1 MAGESS
7 ISFEIHSA
15 EEDVMGVETLTV
27 EWLTAIDRMASEQL
41 SVDGEQ
47 LYRGVNALKVKQ
59 VAEQATEIDDAFDAA
74 DTNGDGL
81 LDSSEISVLLSA
93 LGEKATDEAVRTLT
107 DAIAGEDGT
116 IGRPEFKQ
124 WMVTNSA
131 EALSNVRSY
140 LLLCRQRWKIKGHT
154 RKRIQEEAE
163 TLQMLHMQ
171 AASPLEGGSPLYAPN
186 VSPMAGGVGGGAVM
200 MMPEVVS
207 STLEQ
212 LTTKLSALEQS
223 HKDTTMQILEGLK
236 SLDDK
241 IQANEQ
247 TRARDYDL
255 SRIEAEKMA

>member
-1 MAGESS
+1 
-7 ISFEIHSA
+7 
-15 EEDVMGVETLTV
+15 
-27 EWLTAIDRMASEQL
+27 
-41 SVDGEQ
+41 
-47 LYRGVNALKVKQ
+47 
-59 VAEQATEIDDAFDAA
+59 
-74 DTNGDGL
+74 
-81 LDSSEISVLLSA
+81 
-93 LGEKATDEAVRTLT
+93 
-107 DAIAGEDGT
+107 
-116 IGRPEFKQ
+116 
-124 WMVTNSA
+124 
-131 EALSNVRSY
+131 
-140 LLLCRQRWKIKGHT
+140 
-154 RKRIQEEAE
+154 
-163 TLQMLHMQ
+163 MLHMQ